1 VITKTIYG
9 YSGDEDK
16 IMGTSNRKKTN
27 KIFTGS
33 KLIVGGQGNNGVL
46 RSKNSGLNNILKTP
60 KSDSD
65 SSAPPETT

>member
-1 VITKTIYG
+1 
-9 YSGDEDK
+9 
-16 IMGTSNRKKTN
+16 MGTGNRKKTN

-46 RSKNSGLNNILKTP
+46 RSKNNGLNNILKTP

-65 SSAPPETT
+65 SSSLPETT

>member
-1 VITKTIYG
+1 
-9 YSGDEDK
+9 
-16 IMGTSNRKKTN
+16 MGTSNRKKTN

-46 RSKNSGLNNILKTP
+46 RSKNNGLNNILKTP

-65 SSAPPETT
+65 SSTPPETT